1 MEVAG
6 VRDIFMRSQENY
18 GIRYKYYL
26 GDGDSKGFG
35 VIDSEKP
42 YGNDLQ
48 VQNLEC
54 VGHDQK
60 RMGSRLRAFGQ
71 KIPSLNCLMEKLLVA
86 KVGYPSL
93 P

>member
-35 VIDSEKP
+35 VMTVKSHLGMIFKCKSWSAWGTFKKEWARAS
-42 YGNDLQ
+42 DLS
-48 VQNLEC
+48 
-54 VGHDQK
+54 DK
-60 RMGSRLRAFGQ
+60 

-86 KVGYPSL
+86 KLG
-93 P
+93 